1 MIDKEQWSEIWMVLS
16 RNKLRTFLTAF
27 GVFWGILMM
36 VVMMGA
42 GKGLKNGATSKMG
55 GWATNSMFLW
65 TQSTSIPYK
74 GFQRGRSVSLRNADI
89 EAIKSGI
96 PEVGIVAPRNQLGG
110 FRGSNNVVRGTKTGA
125 FDLYGDSPDYS
136 KIQIMDLVQG
146 RMMNDGDMAEKR
158 KIAVI
163 GKSVYE
169 ALFEI
174 GEDPIGE
181 FISVKGV
188 NFKVVGM
195 FQSNGADQEDAAEQE
210 QSIFVP
216 FSTFQNAF
224 HLGDRVGWMAITSKP
239 GIPVSLV
246 GTKVKSLLKERHSI
260 HPEDQRAFGSWNMEE
275 EFSKMTG
282 LFVGING
289 LTLIVGILTL
299 IAGAIGVSNIM
310 LVIVKERTKELGIR
324 RAIGARPITVMKQV
338 VLESITLTV
347 VAGMLGVILGVW
359 AMELLAFVLESAG
372 GGSEFFKRPEVELR
386 IVLIALIILVIA
398 GLLAGLIPAKR
409 AVSIKPVDALRA
421 E

>member
-1 MIDKEQWSEIWMVLS
+1 MIDKEQWAEIWVVLS

-42 GKGLKNGATSKMG
+42 GKGLKNGATAKMG

-65 TQSTSIPYK
+65 TQSTSIPHK
-74 GFQRGRSVSLRNADI
+74 GFQRGRSITLRNADI
-89 EAIKSGI
+89 EAIKMEI

-110 FRGSNNVVRGTKTGA
+110 FRGSNNVVRRTRTGA
-125 FDLYGDSPDYS
+125 FDLYGDSPDYA

-163 GKSVYE
+163 GKTVYE
-169 ALFEI
+169 SLFTV
-174 GEDPIGE
+174 GENPIGE

-195 FQSNGADQEDAAEQE
+195 FQSNGSDQEDADEQE
-210 QSIFVP
+210 RSIFVP

-224 HLGDRVGWMAITSKP
+224 HLGDRVGWMAVTSKK
-239 GIPVSLV
+239 GIAVSEV
-246 GTKVKSLLKERHSI
+246 EEKVKALLKERHSI
-260 HPEDQRAFGSWNMEE
+260 HPEDERAFGSWNMEK

-282 LFVGING
+282 LFVGINA

-324 RAIGARPITVMKQV
+324 RAIGARPFMVMKQV

-347 VAGMLGVILGVW
+347 IAGIIGVILGVW
-359 AMELLAFVLESAG
+359 ILELISFILESSG
-372 GGSEFFKRPEVELR
+372 GGSEFFKKPEVELK
-386 IVLIALIILVIA
+386 IVIIALIILVLA
-398 GLLAGLIPAKR
+398 GLFAGLIPAKR

>member
-42 GKGLKNGATSKMG
+42 GKGLKNGATAKMG

-65 TQSTSIPYK
+65 SQRTSMPYK
-74 GFQRGRSVSLRNADI
+74 GFQRGRAASLRNSDV
-89 EAIKSGI
+89 EAIKSEI
-96 PEVGIVAPRNQLGG
+96 AEVDLVAPRNQLGG
-110 FRGSNNVVRGTKTGA
+110 FRGSNNVVRGTRTGA

-136 KIQIMDLVQG
+136 KIQILELVQG
-146 RMMNDGDMAEKR
+146 RMMNEGDMAEKR
-158 KIAVI
+158 KIAII
-163 GKSVYE
+163 GKTVYE
-169 ALFEI
+169 SLFKI

-181 FISVKGV
+181 YISVKGV

-195 FQSNGADQEDAAEQE
+195 FQSNKADLESSEEQE
-210 QSIFVP
+210 RSIYVP

-224 HLGDRVGWMAITSKP
+224 HLGDRVGWLAITSKS
-239 GIPVSLV
+239 GIPVSIV
-246 GTKVKSLLKERHSI
+246 GEKVKILLKERHSI
-260 HPEDQRAFGSWNMEE
+260 HPEDERAFGSWNMEE
-275 EFSKMTG
+275 EFTKITG

-324 RAIGARPITVMKQV
+324 RAIGARPFVVMKQV

-347 VAGMLGVILGVW
+347 VAGVFGVVLGVW
-359 AMELLAFVLESAG
+359 AMELLAFILDSSG
-372 GGSEFFKRPEVELR
+372 GGSEFFKRPEVELK
-386 IVLIALIILVIA
+386 IVIIALLILVIA
-398 GLLAGLIPAKR
+398 GLFAGLIPAKR

>member
-1 MIDKEQWSEIWMVLS
+1 MIDKEQWAEIWVVLS

-55 GWATNSMFLW
+55 GWASNSMFLW

-89 EAIKSGI
+89 EAIKSEI
-96 PEVGIVAPRNQLGG
+96 QEVDIVAPRNQLGG

-136 KIQIMDLVQG
+136 KIQIVELLKG
-146 RMMNDGDMAEKR
+146 RLINEGDMAEKR
-158 KIAVI
+158 KIAII
-163 GKSVYE
+163 GKTVYE
-169 ALFEI
+169 SLFSM

-188 NFKVVGM
+188 NFKVVGL
-195 FQSNGADQEDAAEQE
+195 FQSNGADQDDADEQE
-210 QSIFVP
+210 RSIFVP

-224 HLGDRVGWMAITSKP
+224 HLGDRVGWMAITSKK
-239 GIPVSLV
+239 GIAVSEV
-246 GTKVKSLLKERHSI
+246 EEKVKSLLRERHSI
-260 HPEDQRAFGSWNMEE
+260 HPKDARAFGSWNMEA

-324 RAIGARPITVMKQV
+324 RAIGARPFVVMKQV

-347 VAGMLGVILGVW
+347 LAGIIGVILGVW
-359 AMELLAFVLESAG
+359 SMELLAFILESAG
-372 GGSEFFKRPEVELR
+372 GGSDFFKNPEVELK
-386 IVLIALIILVIA
+386 IVILALIILVIA
-398 GLLAGLIPAKR
+398 GLLAGLIPARR
-409 AVSIKPVDALRA
+409 AISIKPVDALRA

>member
-1 MIDKEQWSEIWMVLS
+1 MVLS

-65 TQSTSIPYK
+65 TQSTSVPYK

-89 EAIKSGI
+89 EAIKSEI
-96 PEVGIVAPRNQLGG
+96 QEVGIVAPRNQLGG
-110 FRGSNNVVRGTKTGA
+110 FRGTNNVVRGTKTGA

-136 KIQIMDLVQG
+136 KIQIVELIKG

-158 KIAVI
+158 KVAII
-163 GKSVYE
+163 GKTVYE
-169 ALFEI
+169 SLFEI
-174 GEDPIGE
+174 DENPIGE

-188 NFKVVGM
+188 NFKVVGL
-195 FQSNGADQEDAAEQE
+195 FQSNGADQDDADEQE
-210 QSIFVP
+210 RSIYVP

-224 HLGDRVGWMAITSKP
+224 HLGDRVGWMAITSKE
-239 GIPVSLV
+239 GVPVSLV
-246 GTKVKSLLKERHSI
+246 GDKVKTLLKERHSI
-260 HPEDQRAFGSWNMEE
+260 HPNDERAFGSWNMEE

-282 LFVGING
+282 LFVGINA

-324 RAIGARPITVMKQV
+324 RAIGARPFIVMKQV
-338 VLESITLTV
+338 VLESISLTV

-359 AMELLAFVLESAG
+359 AMELLAFVLENAG
-372 GGSEFFKRPEVELR
+372 GGSEFFKRPEVELK
-386 IVLIALIILVIA
+386 IVLIALVILVIA

>member
-65 TQSTSIPYK
+65 TQSTSVPYK

-89 EAIKSGI
+89 EAIKSEI
-96 PEVGIVAPRNQLGG
+96 QEVGIVAPRNQLGG
-110 FRGSNNVVRGTKTGA
+110 FRGTNNVVRGTKTGA

-136 KIQIMDLVQG
+136 KIQIVELIKG

-158 KIAVI
+158 KVAII
-163 GKSVYE
+163 GKTVYE
-169 ALFEI
+169 SLFEI
-174 GEDPIGE
+174 DENPIGE

-188 NFKVVGM
+188 NFKVVGL
-195 FQSNGADQEDAAEQE
+195 FQSNGADQDDADEQE
-210 QSIFVP
+210 RSIYVP

-224 HLGDRVGWMAITSKP
+224 HLGDRVGWMAITSKE
-239 GIPVSLV
+239 GVPVSLV
-246 GTKVKSLLKERHSI
+246 GDKVKTLLKERHSI
-260 HPEDQRAFGSWNMEE
+260 HPNDERAFGSWNMEE

-282 LFVGING
+282 LFVGINA

-324 RAIGARPITVMKQV
+324 RAIGARPFIVMKQV
-338 VLESITLTV
+338 VLESISLTV

-359 AMELLAFVLESAG
+359 AMELLAFVLENAG
-372 GGSEFFKRPEVELR
+372 GGSEFFKRPEVELK
-386 IVLIALIILVIA
+386 IVLIALVILVIA